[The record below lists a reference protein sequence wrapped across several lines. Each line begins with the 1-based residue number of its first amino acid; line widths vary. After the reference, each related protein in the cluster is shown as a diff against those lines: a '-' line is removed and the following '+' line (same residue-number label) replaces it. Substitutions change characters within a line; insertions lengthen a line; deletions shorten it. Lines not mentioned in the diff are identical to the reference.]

1 VLADQKLKRF
11 TKQAK
16 AKQEVNEQ
24 GKAALEH
31 FKVAID
37 KVDEDEKEISE
48 TNQQSSG

>member
-11 TKQAK
+11 TKQ

-37 KVDEDEKEISE
+37 QVDEDEKEISE